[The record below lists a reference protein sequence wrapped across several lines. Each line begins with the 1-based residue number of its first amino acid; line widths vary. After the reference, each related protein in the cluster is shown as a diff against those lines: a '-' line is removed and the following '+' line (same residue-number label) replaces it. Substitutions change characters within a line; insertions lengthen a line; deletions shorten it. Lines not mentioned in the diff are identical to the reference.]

1 MFEGLVRQLIL
12 GYLGQYIK
20 DIHREQLK
28 ITLWNEEVLLEN
40 VELILEAFDYLELPF
55 ALKQGRVG
63 RLSIKIPWK
72 KLGWDPIIIILED
85 ILVCA
90 SQREDEEW
98 NTDDVERREFAG
110 KKAKLAAAEL
120 AKLSQRVC
128 DNQTGNSFTSYITA
142 KIIDGIQVSIR
153 NVHVVYGDM
162 SNDKAQTVFGLKLTS
177 LTAMKQNLVGVSSG
191 KVRVGQVNKLV
202 EIQGLEIYCRTVHGS
217 AKDLYTGNDEDSMS
231 MAAASFHSDEHIHLL
246 APVDVSASLSVNR
259 YGRLEN
265 NAAQYSVDVELSGL
279 VLSLNEDQLQQIL
292 YLYDY
297 LCVCRLRE
305 KYGRYRP
312 WGSPI
317 TERPVGW
324 QIRWW
329 HYAQQSVLS
338 DVRKR
343 LKRTSWKY
351 LGERLGRRRRYVKLY
366 KLKLECLRKEE
377 LLDDEFVSELDQ
389 MEKVS
394 DIDDILSYRS
404 AAEHELQEFLVDS
417 ASGVGDNEANT
428 TIDKSLDDDQPSNKP
443 QGWLKWLSRGMLGAG
458 GTDDSSQFSG
468 VVSDEVIKDIY
479 EATKFHPAPSPVL
492 DAAGSDGILLSS
504 IKFSIHRISA
514 VLRNKKFDRAIAEMV
529 FEGNFVECMIWEESA
544 VVTASINT
552 VEMMNPLNEQVILH
566 VNRVISEEQFLEAGK
581 PSLNIQ
587 AYIPKENRE
596 GESTLKVLL
605 EPMEVTCDPT
615 LFFNIMELYT
625 VLSSF
630 KSHEERVLES
640 LNGINDVKPRL
651 ISKAEY
657 IMSSRKRIMWDISL
671 INVKIII
678 PWENGKSEMH
688 KLVLGL
694 TAVTFASKRDIGC
707 FAPDMNVPSQFMC
720 NLVDTDSSS
729 ELLKGIQIQDLYDH
743 FEIKIIDFEINLL
756 VPFYPYTFPIL
767 EKLNASSAIAWCI
780 VQDESLL
787 RALEVYVVVA
797 MLLAH
802 LSPSII
808 GSVLELVE
816 SINMLH
822 RPSHLGTAA
831 TTSSSDMDL
840 NEPKNLSTSRISV
853 IANLES
859 ASVIVDLENGLEASC
874 TLTVYLQDLDMRFI
888 AMQST
893 KGCWINARALKVV
906 SRSLKSGDDLIICL
920 SENKFST
927 HSSKQHETGVRFSHE
942 DALNGSA
949 NGCVMLHYDGDLIH
963 HRCSIWLSDVD
974 LHCYPYIIG
983 LLVEFFDKLSKY
995 GPSHAAENQSFVG
1008 SNNML
1013 SGSYFDFRRFGCS
1026 NISETSSSDWES
1038 ISVDRYPFITI
1049 YNDRPLLNLE
1059 SSLIDISPDWK
1070 KVLKIRET
1078 KINSSKFSAK
1088 KEFQNLYTPLN
1099 STAGTHGLHV
1109 PSDLEQVGLA
1119 VINLHLSSI
1128 RLHLH
1133 DSSYIVASVTLPA
1146 ARSSFAIH
1154 KDCLDV
1160 FCSTEGLNLSSSW
1173 CSQTLQDSLWGPASL
1188 NLSPVINIRVR
1199 KGNLG
1204 SAGSR
1209 IELNFSIQNVSCILP
1224 PEFLALLIGYFSL
1237 PDWNSHA
1244 KESPATN
1251 NCEDKD
1257 TVDSI
1262 NFTYKFEILDSL
1274 LFIPVVNADY
1284 QFLKLDIPQL
1294 YCTFIENCDSD
1305 TLLKGIPSECFVPAK
1320 FIADQNHCLNLF
1332 GRDLSLHHLLRKDDA
1347 SDSLKFNP
1355 SIEVRSVSLIA
1366 PFGGDI
1372 WIRIPYRSK
1381 PPCATASSSI
1391 CIMSRIIDCQFIVEG
1406 NDVLGS
1412 FGALQDVIEEFSSVE
1427 HLSQCFTSDVLQFL
1441 QLKSSF
1447 KGNGVLPIE
1456 SSSVAFTEIRC
1467 SVQSMSVKL
1476 YSQQIELV
1484 GYELI
1489 AKAHMKFTCA
1499 VSLKNGN
1506 PLRLDMSFISLTLSS
1521 LLSSVVLVECTSSS
1535 QNVSV
1540 LNMNAFMSD
1549 EGEYQLHFSLPC
1561 VNVWL
1566 FLSDWSKVIELF
1578 SSCIQHPITAI
1589 WDEESKKSTLDPAD
1603 RVDTLENSS
1612 PSFSVSSYL
1621 PSEDIMQHPFSLIVK
1636 SDHIGIKICIPV
1648 QVSGEAFRYFGAPQV
1663 REQNSLNGASDDV
1676 GRDHS
1681 SFLFIYLQ
1689 SRCTELNIDS
1699 QKAKLKSNLGKTT
1712 GTVEL
1717 RENKRVHSWPLFQ
1730 LLQVDV
1736 EANVGNDEMEHMHLK
1751 AEVHCDN
1758 VDVWLSNHTFYFW
1771 QTMLFVFPEEAG
1783 SPQLPMCGVYFRF
1796 HLRKLSLLLT
1806 DQKWSSNGPLL
1817 EILMGN
1823 LLFHGIVTEN
1833 LMEGSVGSEL
1843 QVNYNNIHKVLW
1855 EPFLEPW
1862 KFQVTLRREHGKS
1875 ALQNSPVMT
1884 DVHLESAMN
1893 LNINVTESFIE
1904 VAFRTFDM
1912 IKDAW
1917 DLMGLNVFPEK
1928 SRLTRTATNENALA
1942 SRYAPYTLENL
1953 TSLPLVFYISKGSK
1967 SADGFDVSSLKEGKY
1982 VQPGSSYP
1990 VYIDD
1995 TTDEQ
2000 MYSFSTSHSSDSLGD
2015 GQFVDAQ
2022 HHYIVVQLEGTS
2034 TLTTPISIDL
2044 VGVSYFEVDFSNSS
2058 TNIADSTGD
2067 MSKGV
2072 KEFDGSK
2079 RLYTNSGYVV
2089 PVVIDVSVQR
2099 YTKLVRLYSTVILLN
2114 ATSVPFEVRF
2124 DIPFGVSPK
2133 ILDPVYPGH
2142 EFPLP
2147 LHLAEAGRIRWRPLG
2162 STYLWSEAYSISN
2175 ILSNESKIGYLRS
2188 FVCYPSLPS
2197 SDPFRCCVSVHEM
2210 CLPSIG
2216 RIKKGLSLYIHDAL
2230 KQSVE
2235 NSKVDK
2241 IENQDRSNT
2250 RCIHLVT
2257 LCNPLIVK
2265 NYLPIT
2271 ISLVVESGGV
2281 TRSMMLSEVETSF
2294 YHIDSSHDLSLT
2306 FHMHG
2311 FGPSVLKFP
2320 RAEKFSEIAK
2330 FSGTKFSSSESISFI
2345 SDTFK
2350 GPLYVTMEKVM
2361 DAFSGAREICIFVPF
2376 LLYNCCGFPLIIA
2389 KSTSELTKRGCTVPS
2404 CYNLDEQ
2411 DPFVGEKD
2419 GLGLLSSNQVLH
2431 NDGMRRFPLNNNL
2444 VSTRKSLDTYH
2455 GKFLKEPFSSS
2466 GPSTTIH
2473 GGSDKKNI
2481 DGPKLFMY
2489 KQEKGAVSSSQT
2501 DLKQIEFDES
2511 NRKKVNFCMYSPD
2524 PNISSS
2530 EIMVRVSRCRSEI
2543 DVESTSDYTWS
2554 NQFFLVPPTG
2564 STTVLVPQ
2572 SSSNASYV
2580 ISVASSAVDGPFSGR
2595 TRIINFQPRY
2605 VVSNACSKD
2614 LCYRQ
2619 KGSDF
2624 IYHLKV
2630 GQNSHIHWTDITRE
2644 LLVSVRFNEP
2654 GWQWSGCF
2662 FPEHLG
2668 DTQLKMRNYVS
2679 GAVNMVRVEVQNA
2692 DDAIKN
2698 EKLVGNAHSDSGTNL
2713 ILLSD
2718 DDTGFMPYRIDNF
2731 SKERLRIYQQKC
2743 EAFETVIHSYTSC
2756 PYAWDEP
2763 CYPHRLTVEVFA
2775 ERVIGS
2781 YTLDDAK
2788 EYKPVCL
2795 PATSEKPERRLLLS
2809 VHAEGALKVLSVID
2823 SSYHVFDDIKSPHS
2837 PRLYDQK
2844 QESSVLYKERLSV
2857 TIPFIGISVM
2867 SSQPQEL
2874 LFACA
2879 RNTMV
2884 DLVQSLD
2891 QQKFSLKIFALQ
2903 IDNQLPSTPYPVILS
2918 FDHEHKQIPTSQI
2931 RVKDDSLRVK
2941 GERMKQFVSDC
2952 SCEPVFALGAAKWRN
2967 KDRALLSFEY
2977 INLRMT
2983 DFHLELEQDVILGLF
2998 DFFKTVS
3005 LRFNS
3010 RAMPHIDSARHPLS
3024 TNFSINMTSKFSETH
3039 QTEKADGDL
3048 LSNSVPMFV
3057 DSQTCPL
3064 LPSIMPIGAP
3074 WQKIYLLARK
3084 QKKIYVEL
3092 LEVAPVTLTLSFSSS
3107 PWMLRN
3113 GILTSGEY
3121 LIHRGLMALA
3131 DVEGAQIHLRRL
3143 AISHQL
3149 ASLESIREI
3158 LIIHYTRQLLH
3169 EMYKVFGSAGV
3180 IGNPMGFARSVGLG
3194 IKDFLSVPARSFM
3207 QSPAGLITGMAQG
3220 TTSLLSNTVYAISD
3234 AATQV
3239 SRAAHKGIVAFT
3251 MDDPSA
3257 SEMERQQKGM
3267 SSHGKGVINEILEGL
3282 TGLLQSPI
3290 RGAEKHGLPGV
3301 LSGIA
3306 LGVTGLV
3313 ARPAAS
3319 ILEVTEKTAR
3329 SIRNRSR
3336 LYHMGSQ
3343 RLRVRLPRPLSRDH
3357 PLRPYLWEEAVGV
3370 SVLADADTDT
3380 DSDDNLMLKDET
3392 LVLSKAL
3399 KQGGKFVIITERLI
3413 LIVSCSSLVNL
3424 GKPEFHGVPADLDWV
3439 IEAEITLDSVIHV
3452 DNDEEVV
3459 HIVGSSSDVVL
3470 RQNQNQNQNQ
3480 QKRGVRTLGKQR
3492 WHNAPT
3498 PLPLFQTNLECRSKE
3513 EAGELLKV
3521 LLATIQKGKERG
3533 WGCVYRLHQRNVK

>member
-1 MFEGLVRQLIL
+1 MANNGLRKHNSRIQKFISQHLSDYKYTNAFKVKEVTVNPQDHLAHLWLDKTSPSIPWPCEPSTAKLNKNNGMLQYQCTIFTDVGYNSSKQDLRGTSNKAARTNDKKYVSPLQLFPNFRRPTPIPSPPSAAFPPSLFKHRRETPPSNTSDSISLLAVSLFVHLFIFIAYFYGATTTAASNLAFCVSTSALPLRQIQFSRLRIIDRIVSDAITQQLDPQNEMFEGLVRQLIL

-72 KLGWDPIIIILED
+72 KLGWDPIIIMLED

-98 NTDDVERREFAG
+98 NTNDVERREFAG

-142 KIIDGIQVSIR
+142 KIIDGIQVSIK

-162 SNDKAQTVFGLKLTS
+162 SNDK
-177 LTAMKQNLVGVSSG
+177 
-191 KVRVGQVNKLV
+191 VRAGQVNKLV
-202 EIQGLEIYCRTVHGS
+202 EIQGLEIYCRTIHGS
-217 AKDLYTGNDEDSMS
+217 AKDLYTGNGEDSMS
-231 MAAASFHSDEHIHLL
+231 VAAASFHSDEHIHLL
-246 APVDVSASLSVNR
+246 APVDVSASLS
-259 YGRLEN
+259 
-265 NAAQYSVDVELSGL
+265 

-312 WGSPI
+312 WRSPI
-317 TERPVGW
+317 SERPAGW

-351 LGERLGRRRRYVKLY
+351 LGERLQ
-366 KLKLECLRKEE
+366 
-377 LLDDEFVSELDQ
+377 LLDDAIVSELDQ

-404 AAEHELQEFLVDS
+404 AAERELQEFLVDS
-417 ASGVGDNEANT
+417 ASCVGDNEANT
-428 TIDKSLDDDQPSNKP
+428 TNDKSLDDDQPSSKP

-504 IKFSIHRISA
+504 IKFSIDRISA
-514 VLRNKKFDRAIAEMV
+514 ALRNKKFARAIAEVV
-529 FEGNFVECMIWEESA
+529 FEGNLVECMISEESA

-552 VEMMNPLNEQVILH
+552 VEMINPLNEQ
-566 VNRVISEEQFLEAGK
+566 VISEEQFLEAGK
-581 PSLNIQ
+581 PSLNIH

-596 GESTLKVLL
+596 GESTLRIHIV
-605 EPMEVTCDPT
+605 
-615 LFFNIMELYT
+615 N
-625 VLSSF
+625 
-630 KSHEERVLES
+630 
-640 LNGINDVKPRL
+640 
-651 ISKAEY
+651 SK
-657 IMSSRKRIMWDISL
+657 
-671 INVKIII
+671 
-678 PWENGKSEMH
+678 ENH
-688 KLVLGL
+688 
-694 TAVTFASKRDIGC
+694 
-707 FAPDMNVPSQFMC
+707 
-720 NLVDTDSSS
+720 
-729 ELLKGIQIQDLYDH
+729 
-743 FEIKIIDFEINLL
+743 
-756 VPFYPYTFPIL
+756 
-767 EKLNASSAIAWCI
+767 
-780 VQDESLL
+780 
-787 RALEVYVVVA
+787 VYVVVA

-816 SINMLH
+816 SVNMLH
-822 RPSHLGTAA
+822 LPSHLGTTA

-840 NEPKNLSTSRISV
+840 NESKNFSTFSISV

-859 ASVIVDLENGLEASC
+859 ASVIIDLENGLEASC

-888 AMQST
+888 VTEST
-893 KGCWINARALKVV
+893 TGCWICARALKVT

-920 SENKFST
+920 SENKIST
-927 HSSKQHETGVRFSHE
+927 HSSQQHETGVRFCHE
-942 DALNGSA
+942 DGLNGLA
-949 NGCVMLHYDGDLIH
+949 NGCIMLHYGGGLIH
-963 HRCSIWLSDVD
+963 HRCSIWLTDVD
-974 LHCYPYIIG
+974 LHCYPYITG

-995 GPSHAAENQSFVG
+995 SPSHAAKNQGFVG
-1008 SNNML
+1008 SNSML
-1013 SGSYFDFRRFGCS
+1013 SGSYFDFQRFGCS
-1026 NISETSSSDWES
+1026 NIFETSTSDWES
-1038 ISVDRYPFITI
+1038 ISVDHYPFITI

-1070 KVLKIRET
+1070 KALKIRET
-1078 KINSSKFSAK
+1078 KINSSKFSEK
-1088 KEFQNLYTPLN
+1088 KEFQNLYTQLN
-1099 STAGTHGLHV
+1099 SIAGTHGVHV
-1109 PSDLEQVGLA
+1109 PSDLEQVGLV
-1119 VINLHLSSI
+1119 VINLHISSV

-1146 ARSSFAIH
+1146 AKSSLAIH
-1154 KDCLDV
+1154 NDCLDV

-1199 KGNLG
+1199 KENLG
-1204 SAGSR
+1204 SAGSL
-1209 IELNFSIQNVSCILP
+1209 IGLNFRIQNVSCILP

-1251 NCEDKD
+1251 DCKDKD
-1257 TVDSI
+1257 TGDSI
-1262 NFTYKFEILDSL
+1262 SFTYKFEILDSI

-1305 TLLKGIPSECFVPAK
+1305 TLLKGIPSECSVPAE

-1355 SIEVRSVSLIA
+1355 SSEVRSVSLIA

-1372 WIRIPYRSK
+1372 WIRIPYSSK
-1381 PPCATASSSI
+1381 SPCATASSSI
-1391 CIMSRIIDCQFIVEG
+1391 YIMLRILDCQLIVEG
-1406 NDVLGS
+1406 NDVIGS

-1427 HLSQCFTSDVLQFL
+1427 NLSRCFTSDVLQFF
-1441 QLKSSF
+1441 QLKSSY
-1447 KGNGVLPIE
+1447 KENGLLPIE
-1456 SSSVAFTEIRC
+1456 SSSVAFTEIKC

-1499 VSLKNGN
+1499 LSLKNGN

-1540 LNMNAFMSD
+1540 LHVNAFLSD
-1549 EGEYQLHFSLPC
+1549 EGEYQLQFSLPC

-1566 FLSDWSKVIELF
+1566 FLSDWSKVIELLSF
-1578 SSCIQHPITAI
+1578 CIQHPKTAI

-1612 PSFSVSSYL
+1612 PSFSVSSHLHY
-1621 PSEDIMQHPFSLIVK
+1621 EDIMQHPFSLIVK
-1636 SDHIGIKICIPV
+1636 SDDIGIKICIPV
-1648 QVSGEAFRYFGAPQV
+1648 QKHLDILGHPKF
-1663 REQNSLNGASDDV
+1663 
-1676 GRDHS
+1676 
-1681 SFLFIYLQ
+1681 
-1689 SRCTELNIDS
+1689 TELNING
-1699 QKAKLKSNLGKTT
+1699 QKAKLKSNLWKTT

-1783 SPQLPMCGVYFRF
+1783 SPQLPMCGVDFRF

-1817 EILMGN
+1817 EILMGS
-1823 LLFHGIVTEN
+1823 LLFHGIITEN
-1833 LMEGSVGSEL
+1833 IMEGSVDSEL
-1843 QVNYNNIHKVLW
+1843 QVNYNNIHKVKYLLKHPVILVLLVLW

-1862 KFQVTLRREHGKS
+1862 KFQVSLRREHGKS
-1875 ALQNSPVMT
+1875 ALQNSPLMT
-1884 DVHLESAMN
+1884 DVHLESAKN

-1917 DLMGLNVFPEK
+1917 DLMELNVFTEN
-1928 SRLTRTATNENALA
+1928 SRLTGIGTNENALA

-1967 SADGFDVSSLKEGKY
+1967 SADDFDVSSLKDGKY

-1995 TTDEQ
+1995 APDEQ
-2000 MYSFSTSHSSDSLGD
+2000 IYRFSTSHSSDSLGD
-2015 GQFVDAQ
+2015 RQFADAQ

-2034 TLTTPISIDL
+2034 MLSTPISIDL

-2058 TNIADSTGD
+2058 TNIVDSIGD
-2067 MSKGV
+2067 VYKGV
-2072 KEFDGSK
+2072 KEFEGSK

-2216 RIKKGLSLYIHDAL
+2216 KINKGSSLYIHDAL

-2241 IENQDRSNT
+2241 IENQDRSNM

-2257 LCNPLIVK
+2257 LSNPLIVK
-2265 NYLPIT
+2265 NYLPIA

-2311 FGPSVLKFP
+2311 FGSSVLKFP

-2330 FSGTKFSSSESISFI
+2330 FSGTKFSSSESISFS

-2389 KSTSELTKRGCTVPS
+2389 NSTSELTKRGCTVPS

-2411 DPFVGEKD
+2411 DPFLGEKN
-2419 GLGLLSSNQVLH
+2419 GLGLLSSGQVLH

-2444 VSTRKSLDTYH
+2444 VSTRKSLDIYH

-2466 GPSTTIH
+2466 GSSTTIH
-2473 GGSDKKNI
+2473 GGSDKTNI
-2481 DGPKLFMY
+2481 DGPKFSIY
-2489 KQEKGAVSSSQT
+2489 NQEKSSVSSSQT
-2501 DLKQIEFDES
+2501 DVKQIEFDES

-2530 EIMVRVSRCRSEI
+2530 EIMVRVSRCQSEI
-2543 DVESTSDYTWS
+2543 NVESTSDYTWS

-2605 VVSNACSKD
+2605 VISNACSKD

-2630 GQNSHIHWTDITRE
+2630 GQNSHIHWTDITSHHLLSHACLLAYGRE

-2692 DDAIKN
+2692 DDAIRN
-2698 EKLVGNAHSDSGTNL
+2698 EKLVGNPHCDSGTNL

-2731 SKERLRIYQQKC
+2731 SKELPSVPIVRGAGFDLQDYVITFVDMLQRIRIYQQKC

-2788 EYKPVCL
+2788 EYKLVCL
-2795 PATSEKPERRLLLS
+2795 PATSEKPERKLLLS
-2809 VHAEGALKVLSVID
+2809 VHAEGALKVLSIID

-2844 QESSVLYKERLSV
+2844 QESSVLYKERLSIA
-2857 TIPFIGISVM
+2857 IPFIGISVM

-2918 FDHEHKQIPTSQI
+2918 FDHECKQIPTSHI
-2931 RVKDDSLRVK
+2931 RIKDDSLRVK
-2941 GERMKQFVSDC
+2941 GERKKQCVSDS
-2952 SCEPVFALGAAKWRN
+2952 SCEPVFSLGAAKWRN
-2967 KDRALLSFEY
+2967 KDRVLLSFEY

-3005 LRFNS
+3005 SRFNS
-3010 RAMPHIDSARHPLS
+3010 RAMPLTDSVQHPLS
-3024 TNFSINMTSKFSETH
+3024 SNFSVNLTSKFSETH

-3048 LSNSVPMFV
+3048 HSNSVPMFV
-3057 DSQTCPL
+3057 DSQSCPL

-3169 EMYKVFGSAGV
+3169 EMYK
-3180 IGNPMGFARSVGLG
+3180 
-3194 IKDFLSVPARSFM
+3194 
-3207 QSPAGLITGMAQG
+3207 SPAGLITGMAQG

-3251 MDDPSA
+3251 MDDPTA

-3301 LSGIA
+3301 LS
-3306 LGVTGLV
+3306 
-3313 ARPAAS
+3313 
-3319 ILEVTEKTAR
+3319 VTEKTAR

-3370 SVLADADTDT
+3370 SVLADADTDA
-3380 DSDDNLMLKDET
+3380 DIGDNLMLKDET

-3424 GKPEFHGVPADLDWV
+3424 GKPEFRGVPADLDWV

-3470 RQNQNQNQNQ
+3470 RQNQNQHQ

-3492 WHNAPT
+3492 WHNTPT
-3498 PLPLFQTNLECRSKE
+3498 QLPLFQTNLECSSKE
-3513 EAGELLKV
+3513 EAVELLKV

-3533 WGCVYRLHQRNVK
+3533 WGCVYRLHQRNIK